1 MVAAGSAFSLIPSP
15 GSLASE
21 DLAFLVSWRP
31 GAVVQGLWDTVSAP
45 AVLLHCKLSPS
56 QFTSHWVFLRKA
68 VALPCSLGWTLGGFQ
83 WNSCR
88 VQMQA
93 AFSDFSPPPLAL
105 DSWCGDL
112 RVPPNTGDRGLIP
125 GSGRSLEEGNGYP
138 LEYSCLE
145 NPTDRGAWW
154 AKSMV
159 SHRVGH
165 D

>member
-1 MVAAGSAFSLIPSP
+1 MVAAGSACSLTPSP

-45 AVLLHCKLSPS
+45 AVLLYCKLSPS

-112 RVPPNTGDRGLIP
+112 RATAGLPSPVCGIPRMLACRVPTLL
-125 GSGRSLEEGNGYP
+125 GSCVVTSIILTTT
-138 LEYSCLE
+138 L
-145 NPTDRGAWW
+145 
-154 AKSMV
+154 K
-159 SHRVGH
+159 
-165 D
+165 